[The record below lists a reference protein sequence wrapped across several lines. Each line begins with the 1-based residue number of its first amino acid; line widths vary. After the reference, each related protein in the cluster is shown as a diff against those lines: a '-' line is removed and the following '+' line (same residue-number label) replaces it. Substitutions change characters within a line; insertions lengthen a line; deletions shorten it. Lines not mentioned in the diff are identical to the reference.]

1 MGTGLVR
8 VMRRAA
14 LAAGVAV
21 ACGALSAVPVAT
33 AQSTVRIHDVQGTGR
48 VSDLAGQQVAD
59 VPGVVT
65 GVRAFGSVRGFWFQD
80 PQPDG
85 DARTSEGLF
94 VYTGEKTPR
103 VAVGDAVSVSGAVTE
118 YYPVGE
124 GESPQETANQSVT
137 ELTGASWQ
145 ITGKGTV
152 EPEQLDPGTVPANWA
167 PEGELDKLDL
177 DPAAFALDFY
187 ESREGMSLS
196 VRDARVVGPT
206 DGYNALWVTSEPEQN
221 PTERGGTAYTGYAEN
236 NSGRLKVESLIP
248 FSERPF
254 PKADVGDRLGGVT
267 AGPLDYSRFGGYVL
281 EAAALGEHQPGG
293 LRRETTRPQ
302 AADELSV
309 ATYNVEN
316 LGGNNEQAKF
326 DRLAQAVAGNLAAPD
341 VVALEEVQDNSGATD
356 DGVVAADQTLRRF
369 TDAIAA
375 AGGPRY
381 EWRQIDPANNADGGQ
396 PGGNIRV
403 AFLFN
408 PARVSFVDRPGG
420 DAATPVPDGDH
431 AALSASPGRIDPG
444 NPAWEDSRKPLA
456 GEFTFQ
462 GKQVFVVA
470 NHFNSKG
477 GDQPLHS
484 RFQPPQRSSEQQRT
498 AQAQAVRGFV
508 DELRGIDAEAR
519 IVVAGDLNDF
529 GFSPAVRTL
538 TDEGGLVPAADALPP
553 TERYSYVYDGN
564 SQALDHILTSP
575 AAGAADYDVVH
586 INAEFADQASDHD
599 PQVVRLRG

>member
-1 MGTGLVR
+1 MVR
-8 VMRRAA
+8 NST
-14 LAAGVAV
+14 LAAGVV
-21 ACGALSAVPVAT
+21 VVLGALSVAPVAT
-33 AQSTVRIHDVQGTGR
+33 AQAAVRIHDIQGTGR
-48 VSDLAGQQVAD
+48 VSDLVGQEVAD

-65 GVRAFGSVRGFWFQD
+65 GVRAFGSARGFWVQD
-80 PQPDG
+80 PEPDA

-94 VYTGEKTPR
+94 VFTGGETPR
-103 VAVGDAVSVSGAVTE
+103 VAVGDAVSVAGKVTE
-118 YYPVGE
+118 YYPLAE
-124 GESPQETANQSVT
+124 GESPEDTPNQSVT
-137 ELTGASWQ
+137 ELTGATWQ
-145 ITGKGTV
+145 VTGKG
-152 EPEQLDPGTVPANWA
+152 EIRPEELGPETVPAA
-167 PEGELDKLDL
+167 YSPEGELDKLDL

-206 DGYNALWVTSEPEQN
+206 DGYNALWVTSKPEQN
-221 PTERGGTAYTGYAEN
+221 ATGRGGTAYTGYAEN

-248 FSERPF
+248 FAERPF
-254 PKADVGDRLGGVT
+254 PKADVGDRLGGAT

-293 LRRETTRPQ
+293 LERETTRPQ
-302 AADELSV
+302 AEDELSV

-316 LGGNNEQAKF
+316 LGGDNEQAKF
-326 DRLAQAVAGNLAAPD
+326 DQLAKAVAGNLAAPD
-341 VVALEEVQDNSGATD
+341 VLALEEVQDNTGATD
-356 DGVVAADQTLRRF
+356 DGVVAADETLRRF

-381 EWRQIDPANNADGGQ
+381 EWRQIDPENNADGGQ

-420 DAATPVPDGDH
+420 DAVTPVRPVADGDR
-431 AALSASPGRIDPG
+431 AALSASPGRIDPA
-444 NPAWEDSRKPLA
+444 NPAWESSRKPLV

-477 GDQPLHS
+477 GDQPLHG
-484 RFQPPQRSSEQQRT
+484 RFQPPRRTSEEQRT
-498 AQAQAVRGFV
+498 AQAEAVRGFV

-519 IVVAGDLNDF
+519 VVVAGDLNDF
-529 GFSPAVRTL
+529 GFSPTLRTL
-538 TDEGGLVPAADALPP
+538 TADGALVDAADSLPP
-553 TERYSYVYDGN
+553 NERYSYVYDGN

-575 AAGAADYDVVH
+575 AAGTADYDVVH
-586 INAEFADQASDHD
+586 VNAEFADQASDHD